1 MLDSRAKLKV
11 EINSAPG
18 ISVLLLMASH
28 TGAGVLPL
36 GRQFSPA
43 CPHVSTVFW
52 YTSRFKMALISTR

>member
-18 ISVLLLMASH
+18 ISVLLLIASQ
-28 TGAGVLPL
+28 TGAGILPL
-36 GRQFSPA
+36 GRQFSPP
-43 CPHVSTVFW
+43 CPQVFTVSR